1 MNRAELKFSDS
12 PPNNFVFVKPQTEEP
27 FDDSQILDRLSTHG
41 VKELSE
47 LFTRMNDNLCRMVAN
62 RIHPRLQQRLDPA
75 DIVQET
81 YIRAMKSLDRFLESP
96 KVHPVIW
103 LRLLAKNVAIEIQR
117 KQFRDIRSPNREIVI
132 NDSQYDFFTEQLA
145 DSMPSMLSKVSAQ
158 EMSQKVEFLI
168 TSLSEN
174 DQEILEMRHKDQM
187 SLVDI
192 ATALSISNESAKKR
206 YQRAFARFREVTKSL
221 VDSQSHIRQAPR

>member
-1 MNRAELKFSDS
+1 MSRAELKFSAV
-12 PPNNFVFVKPQTEEP
+12 PPTTVVFVKPQSEEP
-27 FDDSQILDRLSTHG
+27 LDDSQILDRLSTHG
-41 VKELSE
+41 AKELSE
-47 LFTRMNDNLCRMVAN
+47 LFTRMNDSLCRMVAN
-62 RIHPRLQQRLDPA
+62 RIHPRLQQRIDPA
-75 DIVQET
+75 DIIQET

-132 NDSQYDFFTEQLA
+132 NDSQYDFFAEQLA

-158 EMSQKVEFLI
+158 EMSQKVECLI

-192 ATALSISNESAKKR
+192 ATALSISTESAKKR